1 MTAMHVCVYS
11 KPDCCLCEEV
21 LQELALL
28 AAEFDIVVVEQDIL
42 QDEQLLSRYRNLVP
56 VVEIEGG
63 ATLSPPHSR
72 QTLYS
77 ALASVRASNHE
88 ST

>member
-1 MTAMHVCVYS
+1 MRVCVYS
-11 KPDCCLCEEV
+11 KPDCGLCEEV

-28 AAEFDIVVVEQDIL
+28 AKEFDITVMEQDIL
-42 QDEQLLSRYRNLVP
+42 QDQQLLSRYRNLVP

-63 ATLSPPHSR
+63 ATLTPPHTR

-77 ALASVRASNHE
+77 ALTFVHVSNHE